1 MTAVLLLLASAMGW
15 AQRGGGARGGGF
27 AAHGGMH
34 PGAGIHAGGGF
45 RGPNHFAGGGS
56 FSSGPRSGFHPGNG
70 FHHPGNGFH
79 HPGHGPLI
87 IIHDPR
93 FNGRFRAGF
102 YSGYP
107 YYYGWY
113 GSPFWW
119 DWANSSYDSQ
129 NDNSYAQYQANAEIS
144 RLSDEVQDLREEQ
157 QARQYQPAPPTP
169 PPASQTKSEAK
180 QSEDLPVVLVFLDKR
195 IQEVKNYAVAN
206 EMLVVLEGNRRKKY
220 PLADIDLA
228 ATMKLNDER
237 GVDFQ
242 VPNPV
247 ISQ

>member
-1 MTAVLLLLASAMGW
+1 MTAIVLLLSSVVCWG
-15 AQRGGGARGGGF
+15 QRGGGFHGGAGF
-27 AAHGGMH
+27 AGHGGMR
-34 PGAGIHAGGGF
+34 AGGGF
-45 RGPNHFAGGGS
+45 QGATNFAGRGS
-56 FSSGPRSGFHPGNG
+56 FAGGPRSGFHSGAG

-79 HPGHGPLI
+79 HPNHGPHI
-87 IIHDPR
+87 IIQNPGFHR
-93 FNGRFRAGF
+93 HFRAGF
-102 YSGYP
+102 SGYP
-107 YYYGWY
+107 YYPWY
-113 GSPFWW
+113 GGPFWG
-119 DWANSSYDSQ
+119 DWAYSSYNSQ
-129 NDNSYAQYQANAEIS
+129 DDNSYAQYQANAEIN
-144 RLSDEVQDLREEQ
+144 RLSDEVQDLREQ
-157 QARQYQPAPPTP
+157 QRERQYQSAPAPP
-169 PPASQTKSEAK
+169 PPAQPASAAK
-180 QSEDLPVVLVFLDKR
+180 LQEDLPVVLVFLDKR